1 MEYSDFLGNDLFLI
15 VETHEELINSLNG
28 HYAQLMFQ
36 LQKKGEENTLKFFV
50 PPAVLLG
57 VVIILIFLEMHLT
70 QLTIKVIKKRRSLLS
85 MITIKKN
92 ILKK

>member
-36 LQKKGEENTLKFFV
+36 LQKKGEENTLKYNEFEGRLDYFSDLKIEL
-50 PPAVLLG
+50 ANKLYDLD
-57 VVIILIFLEMHLT
+57 F
-70 QLTIKVIKKRRSLLS
+70 Q
-85 MITIKKN
+85 KN
-92 ILKK
+92 IITLLENELRELNN